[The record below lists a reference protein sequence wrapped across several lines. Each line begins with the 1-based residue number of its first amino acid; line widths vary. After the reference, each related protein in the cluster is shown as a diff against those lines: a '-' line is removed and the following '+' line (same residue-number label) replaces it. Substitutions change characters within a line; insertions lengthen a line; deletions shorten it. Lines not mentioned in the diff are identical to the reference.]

1 MENQTQQVAG
11 ETPRK
16 ITYAGF
22 WWRFLAYI
30 IDDIIIGFVNFIIL
44 IPMWAVLGF
53 SIFKLSELSSFNDEI
68 PLGAVASL
76 FGLIFFTALISIVIT
91 WLYFALMESSSKQGT
106 LGKMALGIKVTD
118 IEGNRISFLRATGR
132 YFGKILSGMIL
143 MIGYI
148 MAGLTPKKQALHDML
163 ANCLVMKV
171 D

>member
-1 MENQTQQVAG
+1 MENQTQQVVSA
-11 ETPRK
+11 TPQTT
-16 ITYAGF
+16 TYAGF

-30 IDDIIIGFVNFIIL
+30 IDDIIISFVNFIIL
-44 IPMWAVLGF
+44 IPMWAFLGF
-53 SIFKLSELSSFNDEI
+53 SIFRLSELSFFNDEI
-68 PLGAVASL
+68 PLGAIASL
-76 FGLIFFTALISIVIT
+76 FGLIFFTALISIVVT

-118 IEGNRISFLRATGR
+118 MDGNRISFLRATGR
-132 YFGKILSGMIL
+132 YFGKILSGMIF

-163 ANCLVMKV
+163 ASCLVMKV

>member
-1 MENQTQQVAG
+1 MENQIQQVAS

-30 IDDIIIGFVNFIIL
+30 IDDIIIGFVKFIIL
-44 IPMWAVLGF
+44 IPVWAVLGF
-53 SIFKLSELSSFNDEI
+53 SIFKLSEFSSCNDEI
-68 PLGAVASL
+68 DLSVIAPL

>member
-1 MENQTQQVAG
+1 MENQTQQTAS
-11 ETPRK
+11 ETLKK

-30 IDDIIIGFVNFIIL
+30 IDDLIIGFVNFIIL

-148 MAGLTPKKQALHDML
+148 MAGLTARKQALHDML